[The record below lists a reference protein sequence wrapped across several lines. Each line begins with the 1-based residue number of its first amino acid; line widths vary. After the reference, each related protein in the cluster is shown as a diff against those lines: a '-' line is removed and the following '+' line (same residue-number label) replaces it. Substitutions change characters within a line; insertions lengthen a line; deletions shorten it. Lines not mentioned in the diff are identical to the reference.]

1 VIAHLDGVVREREG
15 EVVVLDVGGVGY
27 ELLATTTASARC
39 EPGTAV
45 SLPTHLQVR
54 EDAMTLYGFADASER
69 ALFRLLLGVT
79 GVGPRLA
86 LALVSAHE
94 PARLQAAIAQQDV
107 PLLTS
112 VSGVGRKTAERIC
125 LDLQD
130 RVDGVGV
137 AAAATAGGRAAPADP
152 HREARDALVGLGY
165 ALVDAEAA
173 LEGADGDAEQRLRI
187 ALAALAGGR

>member
-1 VIAHLDGVVREREG
+1 MIAHLDGVVRGRDG
-15 EVVVLDVGGVGY
+15 DLVVVDVGGVGY
-27 ELLATTTASARC
+27 ELLATRTAIARC
-39 EPGTAV
+39 EPGTPV

-54 EDAMTLYGFADASER
+54 EDAMTLFGFADAAER

-86 LALVSAHE
+86 LALVSAHD

-125 LDLQD
+125 LDLKD
-130 RVDGVGV
+130 RVDGVADGAAASGGGPV
-137 AAAATAGGRAAPADP
+137 AASDP

-173 LEGADGDAEQRLRI
+173 LEGADGDAEQRLRV